1 MGSSKKLTPR
11 RFIVYVCS
19 LAVLILARPH
29 PILYPI
35 GVCFILLGEG
45 LRLWACGHLRKNK
58 DVITSGPFA
67 HVKNPLYV
75 GTFLIL
81 TGFCLAASN
90 PDYPSKYILYVG
102 YPIFLLTFF
111 AYYFPYKVRVEGDR
125 LRRRFGDRFDEYDK
139 NVPNFFPRLT
149 PYKTS
154 DARFNVKLLSENSEY
169 GTLSW
174 VILGSL
180 IVYIKF
186 YFELWS

>member
-19 LAVLILARPH
+19 LAVLILAKPH

-35 GVCFILLGEG
+35 GVCFILMGEG

-81 TGFCLAASN
+81 TGFCVAASN
-90 PDYPSKYILYVG
+90 PDYPSIYILYVG
-102 YPIFLLTFF
+102 YPIFLLAFF

-149 PYKTS
+149 AYKTS
-154 DARFNVKLLSENSEY
+154 DVRFNVKLLSENSEY
-169 GTLSW
+169 GTLTW

-186 YFELWS
+186 YFDLRP